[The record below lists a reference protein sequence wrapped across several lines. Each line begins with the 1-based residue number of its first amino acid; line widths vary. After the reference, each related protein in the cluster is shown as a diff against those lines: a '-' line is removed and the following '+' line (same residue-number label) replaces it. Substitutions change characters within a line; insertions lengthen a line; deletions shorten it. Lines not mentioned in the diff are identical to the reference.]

1 MHGGA
6 VGVLMLHDGKLH
18 GGDSF
23 FYFIGTYSCSDGKL
37 KGEMTHQEHTK
48 APIWRPMKWT
58 PDLGPWIAEV
68 KV

>member
-1 MHGGA
+1 MITNGLYLFNSKALDGFYGGA

-37 KGEMTHQEHTK
+37 K
-48 APIWRPMKWT
+48 
-58 PDLGPWIAEV
+58 V
-68 KV
+68 K